1 MVVYLLKKP
10 TIMKKAI
17 ITLFVLVL
25 VTAAILLIWRNMGS
39 KDGDPNK
46 LMEGI
51 PSNLKVRAEF
61 EQNPPIA
68 EDIYL
73 ELLDTPLSSGENVRL
88 TARFSKEDIARI
100 KEEFFAMQIGKEKVV
115 LRNDGKGAD
124 VRGGDGVFSILLK
137 EDLTELMNDLEQA
150 KKAALASKRKNFDGR
165 TIEMTQLDR
174 KGLSMFNPR
183 DLSSKR
189 NVNIPIII
197 FPFIK
202 GGAALKFPILADKSL
217 MITDIGVVE
226 DPTRTFKP
234 CDFTAAA
241 GNPNGVWTFGELM
254 RQMASPSPGSIA
266 NDAATITF
274 ITNWLNTWSVPNTVN
289 GDNIP
294 ARNIISVMNTWQSLS
309 DQANLAAGNPVG
321 PLLVERCPFRLMAIV
336 NRLDLRGSSGYGF
349 SDAGEG
355 RLVFCALDNVCNS
368 REFTVIFEYGIN
380 KKKCEA
386 VKSFGQEW
394 ANLSD
399 PALGIGTP
407 AYNAA
412 LEAIILQ
419 FTQSGTNVAKPNQS
433 SINQVRTNEIALA
446 APWELREFNLTTAGS
461 LSIVDVKMEP
471 ARKFNTKLPNAQT
484 QFLADY
490 ANTNEADILANT
502 YEIPL
507 VHLGTDFRGGAAHTQ
522 FPPTGAVNVAGNTP
536 HHWDGRPIA
545 PHLINNDD
553 ARHILSLN
561 TCSGCH
567 GGETQTFFTHID
579 PTGFGAPAGLSGFL
593 TGTPG
598 RGGAVDADGLAN
610 GIMSVLDPAGRPAGG
625 PPVMRGFSDLQR
637 RVDDLTVLVNQDCFS
652 KSALGIANILT
663 FKPLNMTH

>member
-1 MVVYLLKKP
+1 
-10 TIMKKAI
+10 MKKQI
-17 ITLFVLVL
+17 ITLLCLGMF
-25 VTAAILLIWRNMGS
+25 LLACKSKGTDSRN
-39 KDGDPNK
+39 
-46 LMEGI
+46 LLEGI
-51 PSNLKVRAEF
+51 PTDLKVRAEF

-68 EDIYL
+68 EDISFEML
-73 ELLDTPLSSGENVRL
+73 ATPMSSGENLRL
-88 TARFSKEDIARI
+88 TARFSKEDRARI
-100 KEEFFAMQIGKEKVV
+100 RADFFAMQIDNSKVV
-115 LRNDGKGAD
+115 LRDDGKGAD
-124 VRGGDGVFSILLK
+124 LKAKDGLFSILLK
-137 EDLTELMNDLEQA
+137 EDLDQLTKDLENA
-150 KKAALASKRKNFDGR
+150 KRLALSGKNLKFDGRNVIMTPLDRKLLSLFNPKDLRSSKKLRVPVSIFPIKKTAAALA
-165 TIEMTQLDR
+165 
-174 KGLSMFNPR
+174 
-183 DLSSKR
+183 
-189 NVNIPIII
+189 
-197 FPFIK
+197 
-202 GGAALKFPILADKSL
+202 FPILAEKSL
-217 MITDIGVVE
+217 MITDLGVVE
-226 DPTRTFKP
+226 DPSRTFKP

-254 RQMASPSPGSIA
+254 RQMASPNPGAIA
-266 NDAATITF
+266 SDAATISF
-274 ITNWLNTWSVPNTVN
+274 IRSWLNTWSVPNTVN

-294 ARNIISVMNTWQSLS
+294 ARNISSVMNTWQTLS

-380 KKKCEA
+380 KKKCA
-386 VKSFGQEW
+386 DVQAFGLEW

-412 LEAIILQ
+412 LEAITLQ
-419 FTQSGTNVAKPNQS
+419 FTQSGTNVAKPNQN
-433 SINQVRTNEIALA
+433 SINQVRTNEIALS
-446 APWELREFNLTTAGS
+446 APWELREFNLSTAGN
-461 LSIVDVKMEP
+461 LTIVDVKMEP
-471 ARKFNTKLPNAQT
+471 ARKFNTKLANPQT

-490 ANTNEADILANT
+490 ANTNQVDILANN

-507 VHLGTDFRGGAAHTQ
+507 VYLGTDFRGGAAHTQ

-545 PHLINNDD
+545 PFLINNDD
-553 ARHILSLN
+553 ARQILSLN

-598 RGGAVDADGLAN
+598 RGGAVDADGVAN
-610 GIMSVLDPAGRPAGG
+610 GIMSVFDPAGRPVGG

-637 RVDDLTVLVNQDCFS
+637 RVTDLDALINQDCSS
-652 KSALGIANILT
+652 KSALGIANILL
-663 FKPLNMTH
+663 FDPLNMSH